1 MSVPVTLD
9 GAGLTIEGVV
19 AVARAQAPVALGTEA
34 AARVDRAHRV
44 LIDLIERGQTIYGV
58 TTGLA
63 DRKGFPVEP
72 EQIDAFQ
79 RRIVLSHVVGVGP
92 ALPADVV
99 RAIMVA
105 RANMLAAGGSG
116 ARREIIDGL
125 IALLNCRIH
134 PRVPAHGSLG
144 VTDLAPLAHIAQVAL
159 GGGEAEY
166 HGKLMPGAQALASA
180 GLRPMR
186 LGPKEGLALISA
198 NAGSAGRGALA
209 LADLDRLVRTLDIAA
224 ALSLEA
230 LRGNTGP
237 FDVEIERA
245 HPDPGQIET
254 AARLRGA
261 LAGSDLYEPGAAR
274 SVQDP
279 YSFRCVPQ
287 NHGALRNG
295 LMAARRVVELELN
308 CAADTPLVAAETGRV
323 LSNGNFLVLGIALA
337 FEHLAIAV
345 AHATAFSVAR
355 SRALMSGRMT
365 GLPGTLIASAV
376 PQTGLS
382 ILQETATNLQ
392 TQIRLRANP
401 SSLDFAPIAD
411 GVEDHATNAMDAVA
425 KVEKDIDD
433 AWTIAAVELLTAA
446 QAVDLRAGVRLGAGT
461 RRAHEIVRAG
471 VPPLTEDAP
480 LAPLLEPV
488 AAAARAGRF
497 L

>member
-1 MSVPVTLD
+1 VTATVTLD
-9 GAGLTIEGVV
+9 GAGLTIEDVV
-19 AVARAQAPVALGTEA
+19 AVARGQAQVALSPEA

-44 LIDLIERGQTIYGV
+44 LVDHIARGDTIYGV

-63 DRKGFPVEP
+63 DRKGFPVER
-72 EQIDAFQ
+72 EQIEAFQ
-79 RRIVLSHVVGVGP
+79 RRIVLSHVVGAGP
-92 ALPADVV
+92 ALPVDVV
-99 RAIMVA
+99 RAMMVA

-125 IALLNCRIH
+125 IALLNRGVH

-144 VTDLAPLAHIAQVAL
+144 VTDLAHLAHIAQVAL
-159 GGGEAEY
+159 GGGAAEDE
-166 HGKLMPGAQALASA
+166 GRVVPGAQALAAA
-180 GLRPMR
+180 GLQPLR
-186 LGPKEGLALISA
+186 LGPKDGLALISA
-198 NAGSAGRGALA
+198 NAGSVGRGALV
-209 LADLDRLVRTLDIAA
+209 LADLDRLVRTLDVAA

-230 LRGNTGP
+230 FRGNTGP
-237 FDVEIERA
+237 FDVEVERA

-254 AARLRGA
+254 AARLRAA

-295 LMAARRVVELELN
+295 RSAARRAVELELN
-308 CAADTPLVAAETGRV
+308 CAADTPLVAAETARV

-337 FEHLAIAV
+337 FEHLAIAL

-355 SRALMSGRMT
+355 SRALMSQRMT
-365 GLPGTLIASAV
+365 GLPGTLVQSAA

-425 KVEKDIDD
+425 KVERDVED
-433 AWTIAAVELLTAA
+433 AWTIAAVELLAAA
-446 QAVDLRAGVRLGAGT
+446 QAVDLRAGIRLGNGT
-461 RRAHEIVRAG
+461 RRAHQIVRRAA
-471 VPPLTEDAP
+471 PMLTEDAP
-480 LAPLLEPV
+480 LTPLVESV
-488 AAAARAGRF
+488 TTAARAGRF